1 MEKILVVEDNKSMRE
16 MLENILTE
24 KKYSVK
30 SAADV
35 STALLLLRKEHFSV
49 IISDLQLPDMD
60 GLAFFKRVKNLKIP
74 FIILTAYGSV
84 EKAVKAIREGAF
96 DFISKPV
103 EPDYLFIMI
112 EKALESTRIL
122 RENII
127 LKEAYSSTIGKSQII
142 GNSKNII
149 NEAEKIKHVAITDTP
164 VLLLG
169 ESGTG
174 KELFSR
180 AIHNLSPRKDKP
192 FIAINSASIPEN
204 LLENELFGHEKGS
217 YTDAYLSQIGKL
229 ELAQGGTFFLDEI
242 GDLSTNLQGKILRI
256 IEDKKISHI
265 GSNQEID
272 LDIRFIFATNKNL
285 EIEIAQSR
293 FRKDLYFRINA
304 FPVNLPPLRERGN
317 DIILLSQY
325 FIKKFSIEMKKGD
338 ITISEKAKNK
348 LISYDWPGNVRE
360 LQNTIERAL
369 IISKDNKITYKDII
383 LPDKSINI
391 IEDFNFKGNLKQ
403 VTSRA
408 TKAIEKIKIE
418 DVLKQVDFNKTKA
431 AEILEISYKTLLD
444 KVKEYGI
451 SSED

>member
-1 MEKILVVEDNKSMRE
+1 
-16 MLENILTE
+16 
-24 KKYSVK
+24 
-30 SAADV
+30 
-35 STALLLLRKEHFSV
+35 
-49 IISDLQLPDMD
+49 
-60 GLAFFKRVKNLKIP
+60 
-74 FIILTAYGSV
+74 
-84 EKAVKAIREGAF
+84 
-96 DFISKPV
+96 
-103 EPDYLFIMI
+103 MI

-180 AIHNLSPRKDKP
+180 AIHNLSPRKDTP

-242 GDLSTNLQGKILRI
+242 GDLSTNLQGKIIRI